1 MKQGFWCESR
11 LAVRVVSPGDS
22 CRTSGCRTSGLLECV
37 RLAVGA
43 ILLGGLEAAALG
55 GTCPHQAILLM

>member
-1 MKQGFWCESR
+1 
-11 LAVRVVSPGDS
+11 
-22 CRTSGCRTSGLLECV
+22 V